1 VTLVLHRTLLALATL
16 LALLAL
22 AGSAHASGRTVL
34 DDCTEDEMLKRTYTQ
49 QEYRDALAKLPA
61 DADQYGNC
69 RDIIARAQDAA
80 ATKGGA
86 KRGARK
92 PGATGAGAVAPAGGA
107 TPAAPSV
114 APAKEQLAAASPQ
127 ERAAVRDAAR
137 GASAGAA
144 GAADPVVAERVGS
157 APRSSVSD
165 LPLPILI
172 LLAVLLAGALA
183 LGAVGVRSLVH
194 TRRA

>member
-1 VTLVLHRTLLALATL
+1 MPHRTLLALAML

-22 AGSAHASGRTVL
+22 AGSAHASGRTVI
-34 DDCTEDEMLKRTYTQ
+34 DDCTEDEILKRTYTQ

-80 ATKGGA
+80 ATKGAA
-86 KRGARK
+86 KRGSKK
-92 PGATGAGAVAPAGGA
+92 PGVVAPAGGG
-107 TPAAPSV
+107 TPTPPAPSV
-114 APAKEQLAAASPQ
+114 QPAKEQLAAATPQ

-137 GASAGAA
+137 DAPDDEAGP
-144 GAADPVVAERVGS
+144 ADPIAAERVGS
-157 APRSSVSD
+157 APRAGASD
-165 LPLPILI
+165 LPLPILV

-183 LGAVGVRSLVH
+183 LGAVRVRSLVH

>member
-1 VTLVLHRTLLALATL
+1 VNLVLCRNRLALATL

-22 AGSAHASGRTVL
+22 AGSAHASGRAVL
-34 DDCTEDEMLKRTYTQ
+34 DDCTEDEMLERTYTQ

-80 ATKGGA
+80 ATKGTTKGGP
-86 KRGARK
+86 KK
-92 PGATGAGAVAPAGGA
+92 TGAGAPSSGARPAAP
-107 TPAAPSV
+107 APSV
-114 APAKEQLAAASPQ
+114 APAKQQLAAATPQ

-137 GASAGAA
+137 DAPADEVAEAA
-144 GAADPVVAERVGS
+144 PIATERVGS

-165 LPLPILI
+165 LPLPILV

-183 LGAVGVRSLVH
+183 LGAVGVRSLVL